1 MHSLETEKWFG
12 EKLHTDSIFF
22 GSLLSVFMVHQVLA
36 TLFPEHLGFFFVF
49 FFLME
54 ASNDLS
60 LFVLIPHPSDNT

>member
-1 MHSLETEKWFG
+1 MHSLETGKWFG

-36 TLFPEHLGFFFVF
+36 TLSPERH

-60 LFVLIPHPSDNT
+60 LSVLIPHPNGNT